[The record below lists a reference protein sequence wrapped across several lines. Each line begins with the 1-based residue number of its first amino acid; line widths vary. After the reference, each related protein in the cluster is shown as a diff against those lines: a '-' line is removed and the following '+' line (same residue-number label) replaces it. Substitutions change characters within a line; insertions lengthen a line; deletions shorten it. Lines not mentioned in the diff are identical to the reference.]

1 MVFHEISAECYR
13 WLEKQP
19 NVKEET
25 LTDWLLYQ
33 ASLKSNRVFY
43 KAFTRNEEAYN
54 GADWERWILSDNC
67 CGVFAY
73 RLLVQ
78 AKKLKHSQDN
88 YNSITYGNR
97 NGMQIDLL
105 LSSAVERQ
113 ALPLYAY
120 YIDSHPDIKEQC
132 INFSFIKEDIIR
144 WCENCV
150 NGVYLSSA
158 ISIRKQIIE
167 QPKRK
172 ITEKELI
179 NNSLGLSLLDLLF
192 KENSVDENIPSYF
205 FDVLNK
211 HFSKF
216 CRNGISVDNNY
227 NVEYA
232 YENRGFRYSH
242 HQFPKYLN
250 AMLQSQGQNIDWLEN
265 EFHRDL
271 EGVSGVAII
280 DTRVK

>member
-1 MVFHEISAECYR
+1 M
-13 WLEKQP
+13 
-19 NVKEET
+19 
-25 LTDWLLYQ
+25 
-33 ASLKSNRVFY
+33 
-43 KAFTRNEEAYN
+43 
-54 GADWERWILSDNC
+54 
-67 CGVFAY
+67 
-73 RLLVQ
+73 
-78 AKKLKHSQDN
+78 
-88 YNSITYGNR
+88 
-97 NGMQIDLL
+97 
-105 LSSAVERQ
+105 
-113 ALPLYAY
+113 
-120 YIDSHPDIKEQC
+120 
-132 INFSFIKEDIIR
+132 
-144 WCENCV
+144 
-150 NGVYLSSA
+150 
-158 ISIRKQIIE
+158 
-167 QPKRK
+167 
-172 ITEKELI
+172 
-179 NNSLGLSLLDLLF
+179 
-192 KENSVDENIPSYF
+192 DENIPSYF

>member
-54 GADWERWILSDNC
+54 GADWEWWILSDNC

-105 LSSAVERQ
+105 LSSAVELQ